1 MTGKPWS
8 REQDEE
14 LLELEAEGYSASLIG
29 ERIGR
34 SREAVIGR
42 STRLRGAKRLIK
54 AEPRR
59 TTTIIRK
66 DGQIP
71 KPRPAP
77 VPPACTGCGS
87 TQTIEEI
94 RAQHPNA
101 LSCCPER
108 NMQRGISIFDLTE
121 TSCRW
126 PTVGVVAPYLFC
138 GAPRADVGSSYCP
151 EHARI
156 GFSHRG
162 ETR

>member
-14 LLELEAEGYSASLIG
+14 LLELEAEGYSASMIG

-42 STRLRGAKRLIK
+42 STRLRGAKRFVK

-59 TTTIIRK
+59 TITIIRK

-71 KPRPAP
+71 KPRP
-77 VPPACTGCGS
+77 VPIPPIDNG
-87 TQTIEEI
+87 
-94 RAQHPNA
+94 
-101 LSCCPER
+101 
-108 NMQRGISIFDLTE
+108 QRGVSLFDLTE

-126 PTVGVVAPYLFC
+126 PSGYRAPYLFC
-138 GAPRADVGSSYCP
+138 GAPRADVGHPYCP
-151 EHARI
+151 EHVRMA
-156 GFSHRG
+156 FNHR
-162 ETR
+162 ENR